1 MNRHERYRA
10 NCALIVEAF
19 REACPLRYDEKVPYA
34 AIVEHYYCADV
45 ILNDYALGA
54 RFGKAETQIARI
66 IGEGR
71 SVVWYGP
78 ERYATEFSEPYK
90 GRGWQARLGRRLAE
104 IAIEHLA
111 ELCAKFP
118 EVT

>member
-1 MNRHERYRA
+1 MTRHELYRA
-10 NCALIVEAF
+10 NCALIVAAF
-19 REACPLRYDEKVPYA
+19 REVCPIRFDETVPYA
-34 AIVEHYYCADV
+34 AIVERYDCADV
-45 ILNDYALGA
+45 LLNDYALGA
-54 RFGKAETQIARI
+54 RFGKAETRIARI

-78 ERYATEFSEPYK
+78 ERYAGEFSEPYK

-104 IAIEHLA
+104 IATEHLA

-118 EVT
+118 ETT